1 MFPAGNNAG
10 NSCTGTAWRRF
21 TDASARRISGMAEAN
36 ASTACGDV
44 ATPRR
49 AVRHAPC
56 CRVRVIQPT
65 CEKPGRYAKPRQSL
79 VMLRG
84 AAFRIASA
92 KALPPRDENSVC
104 VIITNRLRL
113 VSNTKSQTPR
123 VIPCVDMRTLRRYK
137 GRVPKVVQLATM

>member
-1 MFPAGNNAG
+1 MHGHGLAAFHGCVRPADFRNGGSQRLNRL
-10 NSCTGTAWRRF
+10 W
-21 TDASARRISGMAEAN
+21 
-36 ASTACGDV
+36 DV